1 METIKS
7 LLEPQDC
14 ALLLVDFQAGL
25 AFGVESAVRQVIVQ
39 NAVAL
44 ARTATTFGVPVVVST
59 SASKVYS
66 GPLFPSLQAVLPG
79 VQPIERRNMNSWE
92 DEQVRGAILATKRK
106 RLLVAGLLTEA
117 CVSFPV
123 LSVLETGLEVFVVAD
138 ACGGLTPDG
147 HHLALRRMEA
157 AGARITSWL
166 QILLEF
172 QRDWT
177 RHETYP
183 GARSIVEFNGGGY
196 GMGLTYAS
204 EMLPVTPAASKPQ

>member
-1 METIKS
+1 METIES

-44 ARTATTFGVPVVVST
+44 ARTAITFGVPVVVST

-92 DEQVRGAILATKRK
+92 DEQVRGAIIATKRK

-117 CVSFPV
+117 
-123 LSVLETGLEVFVVAD
+123 
-138 ACGGLTPDG
+138 
-147 HHLALRRMEA
+147 
-157 AGARITSWL
+157 
-166 QILLEF
+166 
-172 QRDWT
+172 
-177 RHETYP
+177 
-183 GARSIVEFNGGGY
+183 
-196 GMGLTYAS
+196 
-204 EMLPVTPAASKPQ
+204 